1 VNDHMSTQI
10 DVAQQVEPAV
20 LSRSRLWAY
29 FILRFSLGL
38 NMFVHGTGRLYQG
51 LHGWVANT
59 EKLFIGNILPMWLVH
74 GFLTI
79 LPFMEAAIG
88 VLLVLGLWTHW
99 ALVWE
104 GFVMIILVF
113 GMGLRADFVAQPS
126 NASAV
131 VAQQMIYLL
140 TFYVLLAMVNYNRF
154 SVDTILAARGK
165 N

>member
-1 VNDHMSTQI
+1 MSTPS
-10 DVAQQVEPAV
+10 DLAAP
-20 LSRSRLWAY
+20 SRSRQWAY
-29 FILRFSLGL
+29 LILRLSLGL
-38 NMFVHGTGRLYQG
+38 NMFIHGTGRMYQG
-51 LHGWVANT
+51 LHNWVATT

-104 GFVMIILVF
+104 GFVLIILVF

-140 TFYVLLAMVNYNRF
+140 TFYVLLATIDYNCF
-154 SVDTILAARGK
+154 SLDTVLATRRHG
-165 N
+165 

>member
-1 VNDHMSTQI
+1 MSDQGEF
-10 DVAQQVEPAV
+10 AQLEPTAPW
-20 LSRSRLWAY
+20 RSRQWAY
-29 FILRFSLGL
+29 FILRLSLGI
-38 NMFVHGTGRLYQG
+38 NMFIHGTGRLYQG
-51 LHGWVANT
+51 LHNWVATT

-113 GMGLRADFVAQPS
+113 GMGLRADFVTQVS
-126 NASAV
+126 NASTI

-140 TFYVLLAMVNYNRF
+140 TFYVLLAMINYNRF
-154 SVDTILAARGK
+154 SLDTLLAARRK
-165 N
+165 D